1 MVLLRIR
8 RKRHDNY
15 LQIFEKDV
23 TQKADFIIYA
33 IPESNKWELQHGRV
47 CSIELSSA
55 EGKL

>member
-1 MVLLRIR
+1 MFLLRNR

-15 LQIFEKDV
+15 LQIFEMDV

-47 CSIELSSA
+47 CSIEL
-55 EGKL
+55 KQC